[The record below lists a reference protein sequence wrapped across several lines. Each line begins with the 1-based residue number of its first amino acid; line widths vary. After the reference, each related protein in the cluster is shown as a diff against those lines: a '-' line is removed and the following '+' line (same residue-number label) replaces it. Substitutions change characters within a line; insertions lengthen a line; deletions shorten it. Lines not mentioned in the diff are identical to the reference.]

1 MGLGDVK
8 MLAMIGA
15 FLGWQQIWVV
25 LFVASLAGAT
35 IGLLLTM
42 RQGRSMQTRLPF
54 GTFLAIAAYVA
65 SIVGEPLLKWYL
77 GFFQ

>member
-1 MGLGDVK
+1 
-8 MLAMIGA
+8 
-15 FLGWQQIWVV
+15 
-25 LFVASLAGAT
+25 
-35 IGLLLTM
+35 
-42 RQGRSMQTRLPF
+42 MQTRLPF